1 MTDPLTLA
9 LNLGAS
15 TRRWLTIAILSAMFF
30 LAAALV
36 LAIVGFL
43 DARRGEIDELRREL
57 GRVTWLVD
65 RGRDLQQ
72 EAEERGR
79 SIDALFLAGTDE
91 AGAAALLQTIVT
103 AAARESELDVISS
116 GRVPTYVIEGLTMI
130 GVRVDVSGEMSA
142 VYDYL
147 DRLFR
152 RLPNADVRKV
162 AIWRSTG
169 GNAPHG
175 NAGLVAQIE
184 VFGAL
189 QPDDSG
195 TGATR

>member
-9 LNLGAS
+9 INLGAT
-15 TRRWLTIAILSAMFF
+15 TRRWLTIAILSAFLL

-36 LAIVGFL
+36 LAIVDFL
-43 DARRGEIDELRREL
+43 GARHWEIDALRHDL
-57 GRVTWLVD
+57 GRVKWLVD

-79 SIDALFLAGTDE
+79 SIDAFFLAGTDE
-91 AGAAALLQTIVT
+91 AGAAAMLQTIVT

-116 GRVPTYVIEGLTMI
+116 GRVPTFVIEGLTMI